1 MKELI
6 RTMLYGRTPS
16 DMLKQSKPNMLVSRY
31 ERLQRLRNI
40 AIEDKQYCKVFQANR
55 LLKDVTLNL
64 NKLSNFN
71 IN

>member
-6 RTMLYGRTPS
+6 RTMLFGMMPS
-16 DMLKQSKPNMLVSRY
+16 DMPKQSKPNMLVSRY

-55 LLKDVTLNL
+55 LIKDITLKL
-64 NKLSNFN
+64 NKLSSFN